1 MVIKPATIEKIRKI
15 IEKHH
20 NRLLVGILGPEVLT
34 QAQREELRRQGF
46 EIADQ
51 PSYLETLYYHNYLN
65 PQDSKLSPT
74 TEREM
79 AAQQAT
85 AQLPKKDVHSASKD
99 YLNANVKNLIE
110 KQKADTLSK
119 MEILIR
125 ETNNEFKF
133 NTQQGLDDLVQ
144 RDESISQLKIR
155 LRDASGDGN
164 RNWDR
169 IVNTEVSNAISLG
182 SLDRIVDENV
192 DKSTDEVYVYRI
204 VVNDAAL
211 CKYCRRFYLDS
222 DGTPKLYRLSTL
234 LSNGSNVGRKKDAWL
249 PVATATHPNERC
261 SQVIE
266 LKPGWK
272 LLPGGSVTF
281 IGREAWDAYIAKKVV
296 A

>member
-1 MVIKPATIEKIRKI
+1 MVIKPSTIEKIRKI

-34 QAQREELRRQGF
+34 QAQREELKRQGVQ
-46 EIADQ
+46 ISDT

-65 PQDSKLSPT
+65 RQDSTMSPT
-74 TEREM
+74 TEQAMQE
-79 AAQQAT
+79 QQAKVT
-85 AQLPKKDVHSASKD
+85 LPKKDVHEASKD
-99 YLNANVKNLIE
+99 YLNSNLKNLIE
-110 KQKADTLSK
+110 KQKSDTLAK
-119 MEILIR
+119 MESMIR
-125 ETNNEFKF
+125 ETNNDFKF
-133 NTQQGLDDLVQ
+133 NMQQGLDDVVN
-144 RDESISQLKIR
+144 RDESIGQLKIR

-182 SLDRIVDENV
+182 SLDRIVDENA
-192 DKSTDEVYVYRI
+192 DKDTDEVYVYRI
-204 VVNDAAL
+204 VVQDAAL

-234 LSNGSNVGRKKDAWL
+234 LANGSNVGRKKDQWL

-281 IGREAWDAYIAKKVV
+281 IGLEAWASYITKKVV